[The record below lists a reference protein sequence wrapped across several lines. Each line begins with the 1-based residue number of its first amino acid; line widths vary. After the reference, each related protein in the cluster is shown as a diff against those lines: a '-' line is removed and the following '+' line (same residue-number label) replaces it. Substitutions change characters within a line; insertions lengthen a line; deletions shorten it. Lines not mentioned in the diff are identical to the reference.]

1 MFTTVRTMRAPEES
15 ARAFVYRVL
24 SLYIREMFL
33 RPGEKLVETDVAQAL
48 QVSRTPVHDTFA
60 RLEREK
66 MLCSVPRGAVV
77 PPLDPAAITQLIWM
91 YRTATLAAMGELY
104 TSRPATLEPLER
116 CVAREYE
123 ALRGGALLQMARLE
137 QEFLTELYR
146 LADRLPVLGAL
157 RSTGPDLYR
166 LLRLLED
173 RRMWGYIA
181 DRHAGLV
188 QALALR
194 DHDAA
199 AAALDAEYDLFEPL
213 LAECRYI
220 RPDYFRQD

>member
-1 MFTTVRTMRAPEES
+1 MFTTAGIVRAPEES
-15 ARAFVYRVL
+15 ARAFAYRVL
-24 SLYIREMFL
+24 SFYIRELLL
-33 RPGEKLVETDVAQAL
+33 RPGEKLVETDVAHAL

-60 RLEREK
+60 RLERERL
-66 MLCSVPRGAVV
+66 LCPVPRGAVV
-77 PPLDPAAITQLIWM
+77 PPLDPDTIRQLIWM
-91 YRTATLAAMGELY
+91 YRTAGAAVLGELY
-104 TSRPATLEPLER
+104 TNRPASLEGLER
-116 CVAREYE
+116 CVAAEYT
-123 ALRGGALLQMARLE
+123 ALGSGAVVRLARL
-137 QEFLTELYR
+137 QQDFLTELYR
-146 LADRLPVLGAL
+146 LADHLPVLGAL

-166 LLRLLED
+166 MLRLLED

-199 AAALDAEYDLFEPL
+199 AAALNAKYDLFEPL
-213 LAECRYI
+213 LEECRYI